1 MSHAHHSRTTP
12 GSVTSSFSDDA
23 VGSRSSAWKKKGNG
37 MWMLIPT
44 NGRSVVMA
52 MLGIDYNKHRTSS
65 AGKIMS
71 GAAGRSVLDAD
82 PASSFRF

>member
-1 MSHAHHSRTTP
+1 
-12 GSVTSSFSDDA
+12 
-23 VGSRSSAWKKKGNG
+23 
-37 MWMLIPT
+37 MWTLIPT
-44 NGRSVVMA
+44 NGRSVVMALRMA